1 MWFAG
6 VLGIKVKIM
15 LPWDPSGKIGP
26 KRPLPDH
33 VSILDPKDQPAPEQ
47 PYSEQKGAKPT
58 DAAAMWDIITLIDW
72 LIDCYT
78 QSIDLTQLFALSRY
92 CL

>member
-1 MWFAG
+1 
-6 VLGIKVKIM
+6 M

-33 VSILDPKDQPAPEQ
+33 VSVVEPKDEAAPAH

-58 DAAAMWDIITLIDW
+58 EPPAAQA
-72 LIDCYT
+72 
-78 QSIDLTQLFALSRY
+78 Q
-92 CL
+92 

>member
-1 MWFAG
+1 MILIHHLLPG

-33 VSILDPKDQPAPEQ
+33 VSVVEPKDEAVPAH

-58 DAAAMWDIITLIDW
+58 EPPAAQA
-72 LIDCYT
+72 
-78 QSIDLTQLFALSRY
+78 
-92 CL
+92 

>member
-1 MWFAG
+1 MSFAHRNRFGIVG

-33 VSILDPKDQPAPEQ
+33 VSILDPKDQPAPDT
-47 PYSEQKGAKPT
+47 PYSEQKGAKVTDPT
-58 DAAAMWDIITLIDW
+58 QQPVGM
-72 LIDCYT
+72 
-78 QSIDLTQLFALSRY
+78 
-92 CL
+92 

>member
-1 MWFAG
+1 MWVFHLNPGSYIHVSLVSG

-33 VSILDPKDQPAPEQ
+33 VSIVEPKEEQPISS
-47 PYSEQKGAKPT
+47 PYSENKDTKMAPGDRPGN
-58 DAAAMWDIITLIDW
+58 
-72 LIDCYT
+72 
-78 QSIDLTQLFALSRY
+78 SS
-92 CL
+92 

>member
-1 MWFAG
+1 
-6 VLGIKVKIM
+6 M

-47 PYSEQKGAKPT
+47 PYSEQKGAKQTDPT
-58 DAAAMWDIITLIDW
+58 QAPMYEI
-72 LIDCYT
+72 YH
-78 QSIDLTQLFALSRY
+78 
-92 CL
+92 